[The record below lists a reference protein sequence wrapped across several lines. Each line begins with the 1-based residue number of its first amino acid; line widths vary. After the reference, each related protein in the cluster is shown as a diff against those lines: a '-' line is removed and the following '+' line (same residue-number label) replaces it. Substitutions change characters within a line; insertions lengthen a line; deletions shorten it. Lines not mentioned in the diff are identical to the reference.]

1 MKPEELDRAINR
13 GEISPL
19 YYFFGDE
26 PYLMEKGIGRLLE
39 RLVDP
44 ASRDFNLNIYYGPEC
59 KGEEIADTAQTL
71 PMFAEWRVVLVK
83 RGEALSASA
92 LDQLLAY
99 VQNPSPSTCLIIQG
113 EKIDQRKKIFA
124 EFKKNGVLVECRRP
138 YENQLAG
145 FIRTEAS
152 VYGKKINSAAAEL
165 LVHLVGNNLLELA
178 SQIEKVAVYTGD
190 RGTIELADVRNIV
203 SDTKVDN
210 VFELANA
217 LGNRDLPVSMRRL
230 QTILRDGEAPLML
243 LAMITR
249 HFRQIWQVR
258 ELMDMKAPEHEIG
271 KKTGINPYFLKGVLT
286 QAKNFTPADC
296 RTLFELLLASDL
308 SMKSGGKPTLVI
320 GELVMK
326 ICGASLRK

>member
-1 MKPEELDRAINR
+1 VKPEELESAIAR

-19 YYFFGDE
+19 YYFYGDE
-26 PYLMEKGIGRLLE
+26 PYLMERGINRLMG

-44 ASRDFNLNIYYGPEC
+44 TSRDFNLNVYYGPEC
-59 KGEEIADTAQTL
+59 KGEEVADTAQTL

-83 RGEALSASA
+83 RGESLSTAA

-99 VQNPSPSTCLIIQG
+99 VQNPSPSSCLIIQG
-113 EKIDQRKKIFA
+113 EKIDQRKKFFTEI
-124 EFKKNGVLVECRRP
+124 KKNGVLVECKRP
-138 YENQLAG
+138 YENQLGG
-145 FIRTEAS
+145 FIRSEAGI
-152 VYGKKINSAAAEL
+152 YAKKIDPAAAEM
-165 LVHLVGNNLLELA
+165 LVHLAGNNLQELA
-178 SQIEKVAVYTGD
+178 SQIEKVALYIGD
-190 RGTIELADVRNIV
+190 RGTIELGDVRNIV

-217 LGNRDLPVSMRRL
+217 LGVKDLPTAMRRL

-258 ELMDMKAPEHEIG
+258 ELVDGKASEQEIA
-271 KKTGINPYFLKGVLT
+271 KKTGINPYFLKGMLK
-286 QAKNFTPADC
+286 QAKNFSPTEC

-308 SMKSGGKPTLVI
+308 SMKSGGKPTVVI

-326 ICGASLRK
+326 ICRNSLR